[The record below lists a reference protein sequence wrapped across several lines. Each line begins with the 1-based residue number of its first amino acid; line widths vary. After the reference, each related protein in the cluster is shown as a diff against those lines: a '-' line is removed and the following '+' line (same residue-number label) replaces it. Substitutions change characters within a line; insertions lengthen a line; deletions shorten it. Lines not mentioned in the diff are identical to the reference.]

1 MATST
6 FIKTMKMN
14 KEMFRKFDE
23 GLSQSDPLKNT
34 MALSDSY
41 RIATKDEIK
50 KLKKVLNLKGQ

>member
-1 MATST
+1 MAIGT

-23 GLSQSDPLKNT
+23 ALSQSDPLKNM

-50 KLKKVLNLKGQ
+50 KMKKVLNLKGQ